1 VAEVIE
7 SLLSKGKD
15 PNSNSHTSKKKKKVR
30 DLGLQVDKKR
40 LCKYF
45 CARIRV

>member
-15 PNSNSHTSKKKKKVR
+15 PNSNSHTSKKKKKSGTW
-30 DLGLQVDKKR
+30 DFR
-40 LCKYF
+40 LTRKGCVNIF
-45 CARIRV
+45 VPE